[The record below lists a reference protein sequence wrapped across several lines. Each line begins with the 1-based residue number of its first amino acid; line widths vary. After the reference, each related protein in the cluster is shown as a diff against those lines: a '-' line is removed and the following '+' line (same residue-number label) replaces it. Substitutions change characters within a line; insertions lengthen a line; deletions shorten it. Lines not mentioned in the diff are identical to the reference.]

1 MTPQNEWDENYL
13 VMDSLEIK
21 QNVSQE
27 FNLKATKL
35 VFPLKTSYI
44 NGKIESMWIWVNETL
59 DKKNKNRNITL

>member
-13 VMDSLEIK
+13 VMDSFEIN
-21 QNVSQE
+21 QNFLLE

-44 NGKIESMWIWVNETL
+44 NGKIKSILCGSE
-59 DKKNKNRNITL
+59 